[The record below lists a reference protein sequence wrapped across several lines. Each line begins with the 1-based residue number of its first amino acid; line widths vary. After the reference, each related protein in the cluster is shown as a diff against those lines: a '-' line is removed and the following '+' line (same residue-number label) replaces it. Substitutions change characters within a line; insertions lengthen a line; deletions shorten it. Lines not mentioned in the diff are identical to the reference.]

1 LAGRRNQ
8 ARSSLSGQ
16 RLIANLNVADHAL
29 TVGIDIDASLNIAI
43 RCVDR
48 GSDVDPAAAKS
59 KMVVVVMMMM
69 MMVVMVV
76 MVVIKEP
83 VAAEV
88 LAVVPAP
95 DRRRAE
101 PLWRSQS
108 VPADPRRISVNRSL
122 P

>member
-69 MMVVMVV
+69 MMVVMV
-76 MVVIKEP
+76 IK
-83 VAAEV
+83 
-88 LAVVPAP
+88 L
-95 DRRRAE
+95 
-101 PLWRSQS
+101 SQLQQRFWLS
-108 VPADPRRISVNRSL
+108 CPRQIVGEQSLFGVRNRFQQIRVGFR
-122 P
+122 